1 MDNAA
6 VDDGVCERDRVDAVP
21 VVIRVLDLLAL
32 GVLLDPDGPEHLTR
46 HGSEELEALDGPRLV
61 AVRLLLLKLLALR
74 VGRHVKLEA
83 RRAVVLQHLL
93 DGGVAPARGPEHP
106 RELAGAVADADAEV
120 PVVRVLHAGGREEVE
135 RRDRLER
142 ADDRLLRDDLAPL
155 PHGVALD
162 ADDRRPESR
171 RAVDAGETDELLD
184 LAGPVALHHVV
195 VDLPLHAVGPL
206 LALLLHLR
214 LDHGAHRLRVLGRH
228 LRRHG
233 HPILLRDLGDVAQGH
248 GLRNLDDVVLQLGD
262 GRRLE
267 VDEHLA
273 VGEELVDP
281 RLGGVDL
288 VLGKWEVDVRES
300 CRVDVRELCGG
311 ILTLELA

>member
-1 MDNAA
+1 M
-6 VDDGVCERDRVDAVP
+6 
-21 VVIRVLDLLAL
+21 
-32 GVLLDPDGPEHLTR
+32 
-46 HGSEELEALDGPRLV
+46 
-61 AVRLLLLKLLALR
+61 
-74 VGRHVKLEA
+74 
-83 RRAVVLQHLL
+83 
-93 DGGVAPARGPEHP
+93 
-106 RELAGAVADADAEV
+106 
-120 PVVRVLHAGGREEVE
+120 RVLHAGGREEVE

-162 ADDRRPESR
+162 ADDGRPEGR
-171 RAVDAGETDELLD
+171 RAVDAGESDELLD

-206 LALLLHLR
+206 LTLLLHLR
-214 LDHGAHRLRVLGRH
+214 LDHGAYRLRVLGRH

-233 HPILLRDLGDVAQGH
+233 HPVLLRDLGDVTQGH
-248 GLRNLDDVVLQLGD
+248 GLRDLDDVVLQLGD

-288 VLGKWEVDVRES
+288 VLGKREVDVREAR
-300 CRVDVRELCGG
+300 RVDVRELGGG
-311 ILTLELA
+311 ILALELAKAGEELLVDAVRLAVLLRRLPDAVAVGGHHGARVGLEELLAERLQRLRVVHLRDAGVGVVVGTALFHGSGVGRKVPGVRVLEVAVGLLLEQFGHRREL